1 MNLSAS
7 GQLQINQNLRI
18 SLRLGN
24 YGQSQRRG
32 KDKLGQ
38 VGLQVLFPR
47 LTFTART
54 IEGILERESD
64 KYAFLSMTNNSR
76 NTTRFYT
83 IINVLINT
91 A

>member
-1 MNLSAS
+1 MDNHKE
-7 GQLQINQNLRI
+7 GEKI
-18 SLRLGN
+18 SW
-24 YGQSQRRG
+24 G
-32 KDKLGQ
+32 KWDYKSF
-38 VGLQVLFPR
+38 FPR

-83 IINVLINT
+83 TINVLINT